1 MFVNKTHQEAHEALK
16 KGQLDKAIELYSIA
30 LKNFPDDPNLVSDRG
45 VAYIHKNDEVKCF
58 IDLNRA
64 VQLQPN
70 YAFRYACRAFAFN
83 HFKNIDAAIKDY
95 ERAIELDPDDSV
107 AHNNLGLLLEQ
118 KGYRKEAEE
127 RFDRAD
133 KLSKMEDHL
142 LDLMDEMEDT
152 DEIIHEEIDPSKQRE
167 KNIQTFK
174 EMKKVFT
181 SKKEFNDFI
190 KFIKNGF
197 KIK

>member
-1 MFVNKTHQEAHEALK
+1 MFVNKTHEEAHEALK

-30 LKNFPDDPNLVSDRG
+30 LKDFPDDPNLVSDRG
-45 VAYIHKNDEVKCF
+45 VAYIHQNDEVKCF
-58 IDLNRA
+58 IDLNKA
-64 VQLQPN
+64 VKLQPN

-127 RFDRAD
+127 RFYRAD

-152 DEIIHEEIDPSKQRE
+152 DDIIHEEIDPSKQRE
-167 KNIQTFK
+167 KNIQTFT